1 LFDLEVKIPKD
12 SSEKLSVTRDLP
24 IEKGLCVKYPI
35 SQYIYTDNL
44 SYRHQSFIV
53 AIDAIK
59 IPTSIQE
66 AMRSEHWT
74 QAMREEMDA
83 IERNS
88 TWEIVDKPRDKKT
101 VRCKWIFKVKHKAN
115 VSIDYEETFSPVEM
129 MNTVRV
135 VLALA

>member
-1 LFDLEVKIPKD
+1 MLLGTYPLRKDCVLNILFLN
-12 SSEKLSVTRDLP
+12 
-24 IEKGLCVKYPI
+24 
-35 SQYIYTDNL
+35 IYAPTIFLIDIKA
-44 SYRHQSFIV
+44 FIV

-74 QAMREEMDA
+74 QAMREEMEA

-115 VSIDYEETFSPVEM
+115 VSIDYEETFSPVAM